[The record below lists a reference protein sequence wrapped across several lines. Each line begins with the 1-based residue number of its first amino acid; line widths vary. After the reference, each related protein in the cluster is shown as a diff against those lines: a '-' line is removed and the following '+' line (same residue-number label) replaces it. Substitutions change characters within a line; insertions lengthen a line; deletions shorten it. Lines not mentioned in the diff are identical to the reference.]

1 MEKDLWKR
9 VEYDGGILE
18 LAMAWFEIRCEANI
32 CGLTRSIGGETYV
45 TRFRIRRIFF
55 LYSELISNR
64 LSQYSD
70 TGVNNDFRQR
80 WSGFLTFLKNRF
92 HVPPSSYF
100 RLDRFHVFPLRRS
113 CHFSLES
120 LLRSTWI
127 YQTWEEV
134 PDFSNEGIERI
145 ISLSSL
151 SLLSIYFE

>member
-1 MEKDLWKR
+1 METCWIRRGNIGIGNGVIRDSLWGQYLWSYTQHR
-9 VEYDGGILE
+9 GE
-18 LAMAWFEIRCEANI
+18 R
-32 CGLTRSIGGETYV
+32 GETYV
-45 TRFRIRRIFF
+45 TRFRIFF

>member
-1 MEKDLWKR
+1 METCWIRRGNIGIGNGVIRDSLWGQ
-9 VEYDGGILE
+9 YLWSYTQHGGE
-18 LAMAWFEIRCEANI
+18 R
-32 CGLTRSIGGETYV
+32 GETYV
-45 TRFRIRRIFF
+45 TRFRIFF